1 MLDIVRNLVSSIFG
15 KILLAI
21 MVLSFALWGVGDIL
35 TSGNSQL
42 AAKVGKEKITLNE
55 FYIKLQESIETYNI
69 NNAIQLNVNDAVDLG
84 LHNLVLNEL
93 IFSKMVDNYSKNQ
106 GIYLSDNSFK
116 LIIKGLP
123 QFKNEN
129 NNFSELKYKNYVLN
143 NFPSEEV
150 FLKEL
155 ESIILKGIIFENF
168 NINNFLN
175 KSIINIL
182 YNYEGEKRNIEYF
195 LIGKEM
201 VNIKTSSNSELEKY
215 FQENIDKYKIPEQII
230 INYIELKI
238 EDFQNV
244 NNINDNQVKQ
254 YYENNIRLYTKEET
268 RKIEFARFNNKNEAD
283 KFVQSFENKSSQDL
297 KNQLISDNIKLSS
310 IEKYNG
316 GTFPDE
322 IKEIIFQLKL
332 NQSTP
337 PISINDLGYYLIR
350 VTDISKKKTLPIEDV
365 YRDIRDY
372 LSLEDAYELYDA
384 SLNNI
389 DEMLLNDFT
398 IEEISS
404 EIKDI
409 NIVKNTNI
417 NELLSKDGFDKESLI
432 NRPVGF
438 VSEIIFNNNNAYV
451 VEIVN
456 KLEITK
462 PRFEQVIDIVEDDY
476 TKSLIEREIQ
486 SKIGKALIQL
496 QFKGYE
502 SFKKFAEINNLEIKS
517 FDHITRQDNK
527 IKEDTITK
535 LFELKENIIFE
546 IQFNNQDSGIG
557 IVKKIIKAD
566 EIISDTFYKNI
577 KENIK
582 NNFNNSLETT
592 IANEI
597 INQTEYEIFTQNIDN
612 LLM

>member
-69 NNAIQLNVNDAVDLG
+69 NNASQLNVNDAVDLG

-150 FLKEL
+150 FLKQL

-195 LIGKEM
+195 LIEKEM
-201 VNIKTSSNSELEKY
+201 VNIKTSSISELEKY

-244 NNINDNQVKQ
+244 DNINDNQVKQ

-337 PISINDLGYYLIR
+337 PISIGDLGYYLIR
-350 VTDISKKKTLPIEDV
+350 VKDISKKKTLPIEDV

-486 SKIGKALIQL
+486 SKIDKALIQL

>member
-55 FYIKLQESIETYNI
+55 FYVKFQESIETYNI
-69 NNAIQLNVNDAVDLG
+69 NNANQLNVNDAVNLG

-93 IFSKMVDNYSKNQ
+93 IFSKMVNNYSKNH
-106 GIYLSDNSFK
+106 GIFLNDNAFK

-143 NFPSEEV
+143 NFQSEED
-150 FLKEL
+150 FLKQL
-155 ESIILKGIIFENF
+155 ENIILKGIIFENF
-168 NINNFLN
+168 KIDNFLN

-182 YNYEGEKRNIEYF
+182 YNYEGEKRDIEYF
-195 LIGKEM
+195 LIEREM
-201 VNIKTSSNSELEKY
+201 VNVKQSSNSELEKY
-215 FQENIDKYKIPEQII
+215 FQENIDKYTIPEQIF

-238 EDFQNV
+238 EDFQDA

-254 YYENNIRLYTKEET
+254 YYEDNIRLYTKEET
-268 RKIEFARFNNKNEAD
+268 RKIEFARFNSKNEAER
-283 KFVQSFENKSSQDL
+283 FVQLFENSSSQNL
-297 KNQLISDNIKLSS
+297 RNQLISDNIKLST
-310 IEKYNG
+310 IEDYNG
-316 GTFPDE
+316 GTFPE
-322 IKEIIFQLKL
+322 KIKEIIFQLDL

-337 PISINDLGYYLIR
+337 PISIDDLGYYLIR
-350 VTDISKKKTLPIEDV
+350 VTDISKKNILPIQDV
-365 YRDIRDY
+365 YKDIKDY

-389 DEMLLNDFT
+389 DEMLLNDFS

-409 NIVKNTNI
+409 NIIKNTNI

-432 NRPVGF
+432 NKPVGF

-451 VEIVN
+451 YEIIN
-456 KLEITK
+456 KLEITNPK
-462 PRFEQVIDIVEDDY
+462 FEQVINIVEEDY
-476 TKSLIEREIQ
+476 TKSLIESEIQ
-486 SKIGKALIQL
+486 SKIDKVLIQL
-496 QFKGYE
+496 QFKGYD

-517 FDHITRQDNK
+517 FDNLTRQDNI

-535 LFELKENIIFE
+535 LFELNENIIFE
-546 IQFNNQDSGIG
+546 IKFNNQDSGIG
-557 IVKKIIKAD
+557 IVKKIVKAD

-577 KENIK
+577 EENIK
-582 NNFNNSLETT
+582 KNFNNSLETT

>member
-195 LIGKEM
+195 LIEKEM
-201 VNIKTSSNSELEKY
+201 VNIKTSSISELEKY

-486 SKIGKALIQL
+486 SKIDKALIQL

>member
-69 NNAIQLNVNDAVDLG
+69 NNASQLNVNDAVDLG
-84 LHNLVLNEL
+84 LHNLVLNDL
-93 IFSKMVDNYSKNQ
+93 IFSKMVNNYSKNQ
-106 GIYLSDNSFK
+106 GIYLNDNSFK

-150 FLKEL
+150 FLKQL

-195 LIGKEM
+195 LIEKEM

-244 NNINDNQVKQ
+244 DNINDNQVKQ

-297 KNQLISDNIKLSS
+297 KNQLISDNIKLST

-337 PISINDLGYYLIR
+337 PISIGDLGYYLIR
-350 VTDISKKKTLPIEDV
+350 VKDISKKKTLPIEDV

-486 SKIGKALIQL
+486 SKIDKALIQL

-535 LFELKENIIFE
+535 LFELEENIIFE
-546 IQFNNQDSGIG
+546 IQFNDQDSGIG

>member
-69 NNAIQLNVNDAVDLG
+69 NNASQLNVNDAVDLG
-84 LHNLVLNEL
+84 LHNLVLNDL
-93 IFSKMVDNYSKNQ
+93 IFSKMVNNYSKNQ
-106 GIYLSDNSFK
+106 GIYLNDNSFK

-150 FLKEL
+150 FLKQL

-244 NNINDNQVKQ
+244 DNINDNQVKQ

-486 SKIGKALIQL
+486 SKIDKALIQL

-566 EIISDTFYKNI
+566 EIISDTFYENI

>member
-69 NNAIQLNVNDAVDLG
+69 NNASQLNVNDAVDLG
-84 LHNLVLNEL
+84 LHNLVLNDL
-93 IFSKMVDNYSKNQ
+93 IFSKMVNNYSKNQ
-106 GIYLSDNSFK
+106 GIYLNDNSFK

-150 FLKEL
+150 FLKQL

-195 LIGKEM
+195 LIEKEM

-297 KNQLISDNIKLSS
+297 KNQLISDNIKLST

-486 SKIGKALIQL
+486 SKIDKALIQL

-535 LFELKENIIFE
+535 LFELEENIIFE
-546 IQFNNQDSGIG
+546 IQFNDQDSGIG

-566 EIISDTFYKNI
+566 EIISDTFYENI

>member
-55 FYIKLQESIETYNI
+55 FYIKFQESIETYNI
-69 NNAIQLNVNDAVDLG
+69 NNANQINVNDAVNLG

-93 IFSKMVDNYSKNQ
+93 IFSKMVNNYSKNQ
-106 GIYLSDNSFK
+106 GIYLNDNAFK

-143 NFPSEEV
+143 NFPSEED
-150 FLKEL
+150 FLKQL
-155 ESIILKGIIFENF
+155 ENIILKGIIFENF
-168 NINNFLN
+168 NIDNFLN
-175 KSIINIL
+175 KSIINVL

-195 LIGKEM
+195 LIEKEM
-201 VNIKTSSNSELEKY
+201 VNVKPSSNSELEKY
-215 FQENIDKYKIPEQII
+215 FQENIDKYIIPEQIF

-238 EDFQNV
+238 DDFQDA

-254 YYENNIRLYTKEET
+254 YYEDNIRLYTKEET
-268 RKIEFARFNNKNEAD
+268 RKIEFARFNSKNEAD
-283 KFVQSFENKSSQDL
+283 RFVQLFENSSSQNL
-297 KNQLISDNIKLSS
+297 LNQLISDNIKLST
-310 IEKYNG
+310 IEDYNSG
-316 GTFPDE
+316 IFPE
-322 IKEIIFQLKL
+322 KIKEIIFQLDL

-337 PISINDLGYYLIR
+337 PIPIDDLGYYLIR
-350 VTDISKKKTLPIEDV
+350 VTDISKKNILPIEDV
-365 YRDIRDY
+365 YKDIKDY

-389 DEMLLNDFT
+389 DEMLLNDFS

-409 NIVKNTNI
+409 NIIKNTNI
-417 NELLSKDGFDKESLI
+417 NELLSKDEFDKESFI
-432 NRPVGF
+432 NKPVGF

-451 VEIVN
+451 FEIIN

-462 PRFEQVIDIVEDDY
+462 PKFEQVINIVEEDY
-476 TKSLIEREIQ
+476 TKSLIRSEIQ
-486 SKIGKALIQL
+486 SKIDKALIQL
-496 QFKGYE
+496 QFKGYD

-517 FDHITRQDNK
+517 FDNLTRQDNI

-535 LFELKENIIFE
+535 LFELKENIVFE
-546 IQFNNQDSGIG
+546 IKFNNQDSGIG
-557 IVKKIIKAD
+557 IIKKIVKAD

-577 KENIK
+577 EENIK
-582 NNFNNSLETT
+582 KNFNNSLETI

>member
-195 LIGKEM
+195 LIEKEM
-201 VNIKTSSNSELEKY
+201 VNIKTSSISELEKY

-337 PISINDLGYYLIR
+337 PISIDDLGYYLIR

>member
-69 NNAIQLNVNDAVDLG
+69 NNASQLNVNDAVDLG
-84 LHNLVLNEL
+84 LHNLVLNDL
-93 IFSKMVDNYSKNQ
+93 IFSKMVNNYSKNQ
-106 GIYLSDNSFK
+106 GIYLNDNSFK

-150 FLKEL
+150 FLKQL

-244 NNINDNQVKQ
+244 DNINDNQVKQ

-337 PISINDLGYYLIR
+337 PISIGDLGYYLIR
-350 VTDISKKKTLPIEDV
+350 VKDISKKKTLPIEDV

-486 SKIGKALIQL
+486 SKIDKALIQL

-535 LFELKENIIFE
+535 LFELEENIIFE
-546 IQFNNQDSGIG
+546 IQFNDQDSGIG

-566 EIISDTFYKNI
+566 EIISDTFYENI

>member
-55 FYIKLQESIETYNI
+55 FYVKFQESIETYNI
-69 NNAIQLNVNDAVDLG
+69 NNANQLNVNDAVNLG

-93 IFSKMVDNYSKNQ
+93 IFSKMVNNYSKNH
-106 GIYLSDNSFK
+106 GIFLNDNAFK

-143 NFPSEEV
+143 NFQSEED
-150 FLKEL
+150 FLKQL
-155 ESIILKGIIFENF
+155 ENIILKGIIFENF
-168 NINNFLN
+168 KIDNFLN

-182 YNYEGEKRNIEYF
+182 YNYEGEKRDIEYF
-195 LIGKEM
+195 LIEREM
-201 VNIKTSSNSELEKY
+201 VNVKQSSNSELEKY
-215 FQENIDKYKIPEQII
+215 FQENIDKYTIPEQIF

-238 EDFQNV
+238 EDFQDA

-254 YYENNIRLYTKEET
+254 YYEDNIRLYTKEET
-268 RKIEFARFNNKNEAD
+268 RKIEFARFNSKNEAER
-283 KFVQSFENKSSQDL
+283 FVQLFENSSSQNL
-297 KNQLISDNIKLSS
+297 RNQLISDNIKLST
-310 IEKYNG
+310 IEDYNG
-316 GTFPDE
+316 GTFPE
-322 IKEIIFQLKL
+322 KIKEIIFQLDL

-337 PISINDLGYYLIR
+337 PISIDDLGYYLIR
-350 VTDISKKKTLPIEDV
+350 VTDISKKNILPIEDV
-365 YRDIRDY
+365 YKDIKDY

-389 DEMLLNDFT
+389 DEMLLNDFS

-409 NIVKNTNI
+409 NIIKNTNI

-432 NRPVGF
+432 NKPVGF

-451 VEIVN
+451 YEIIN
-456 KLEITK
+456 KLEITNPK
-462 PRFEQVIDIVEDDY
+462 FEQVINIVEEDY
-476 TKSLIEREIQ
+476 TKSLIESEIQ
-486 SKIGKALIQL
+486 SKIDKVLIQL
-496 QFKGYE
+496 QFKGYD

-517 FDHITRQDNK
+517 FDNLTRQDNI

-535 LFELKENIIFE
+535 LFELNENIIFE
-546 IQFNNQDSGIG
+546 IKFNNQDSGIG
-557 IVKKIIKAD
+557 IVKKIVKAD

-577 KENIK
+577 EENIK
-582 NNFNNSLETT
+582 KNFNNSLETT